1 MAEESTTEHPS
12 TRQIEGVVSDRL
24 HAILSEITAEIKDRL
39 KADRVSVFLF
49 DRENCEL
56 WSVVSQEK
64 KTMCLDARLGIAG
77 HVAMTGEVVN
87 VEDAYEHPLFYKEV
101 DLETGYRTRT
111 LLAVPLRNSRGEVMA
126 VGEAVN
132 KYKGRFTS
140 ADAEAMQ
147 TLVTP
152 IAKTLEGISFKKPGG
167 VIHTFERPGEG
178 FSTQKI
184 VGMSHKVE
192 SIIRLIDQI
201 RDCSVDVLIQ
211 GESGTGKELV
221 ARALHYNSPRA
232 NGPFV
237 ALNCAALPDNLV
249 EAELFGIERGVATG
263 VERRTGKFEAA
274 NRGTLFLDE
283 IGDLSLTAQAKL
295 LRALQERAVDRVGN
309 TKPIPIDIRIIAAT
323 NRDLLGAIR
332 EKQFREDLYYR
343 VKVIRV
349 QTPPLREITEDI
361 PLLANHFLEKHCQ
374 DMNVDLKSFTPAALQ
389 CLMGY
394 AWPGNNRQLENEVK
408 RLIAFVRGTSIKE
421 EHLDPTIRNLDTPAP
436 AEQESK
442 EPAPVPPPTRTL
454 PEAIDSLER
463 RMIEEAL
470 RKSAGNK
477 QKAAQALGLSRQ
489 GLIKKLKRLG
499 L

>member
-24 HAILSEITAEIKDRL
+24 HAILGEITAEIKDRL

-132 KYKGRFTS
+132 KYKGRFTG

-147 TLVTP
+147 TLVAP

-211 GESGTGKELV
+211 AK
-221 ARALHYNSPRA
+221 
-232 NGPFV
+232 
-237 ALNCAALPDNLV
+237 
-249 EAELFGIERGVATG
+249 
-263 VERRTGKFEAA
+263 VERVRNWWPGRYITTV
-274 NRGTLFLDE
+274 RGPM
-283 IGDLSLTAQAKL
+283 GRLSHSTVPPCPTISSKRNFSASKRGSLPVSSDAQANS
-295 LRALQERAVDRVGN
+295 RQ
-309 TKPIPIDIRIIAAT
+309 PIAAPCFST
-323 NRDLLGAIR
+323 KSATLALAPRPNSCAPCKNEPSTGSVPPNRS
-332 EKQFREDLYYR
+332 
-343 VKVIRV
+343 
-349 QTPPLREITEDI
+349 P
-361 PLLANHFLEKHCQ
+361 
-374 DMNVDLKSFTPAALQ
+374 S
-389 CLMGY
+389 
-394 AWPGNNRQLENEVK
+394 
-408 RLIAFVRGTSIKE
+408 TSG
-421 EHLDPTIRNLDTPAP
+421 
-436 AEQESK
+436 SS
-442 EPAPVPPPTRTL
+442 PPPTATSSTL
-454 PEAIDSLER
+454 FAKNSFAKTYIT
-463 RMIEEAL
+463 
-470 RKSAGNK
+470 
-477 QKAAQALGLSRQ
+477 GL
-489 GLIKKLKRLG
+489 K
-499 L
+499 